1 MTPLRFITPG
11 PAPQT
16 AIRPQRLLAATSSIT
31 IKLGA
36 AALRAELLAHRITRT
51 ASLST
56 ELKGYRHD
64 GLNE

>member
-1 MTPLRFITPG
+1 MTHLRLITPG

-16 AIRPQRLLAATSSIT
+16 AIRPQRLLTETASIT

-36 AALRAELLAHRITRT
+36 ADLRAELLAHRITRT
-51 ASLST
+51 ASFAT
-56 ELKGYRHD
+56 ELQGYRHD